1 VYLREEVVKWPKERG
16 RLRQRL
22 ESARTT
28 LRTLT
33 QKYDDVVMKSISSP
47 VLPVEPLVQQV
58 QLQRGCICHSYL
70 LISSGGCVNTMSC
83 AVAQE
88 RTAQKHK
95 DQTVKQQQLQ
105 EKELAKLTKMHTRTK
120 AENSRVLLVC
130 TPLSSSCAG
139 NKCTV
144 SPYKHSICTVRLCGC
159 YWYVCA
165 ALVQRAKC
173 TVHILCLYG
182 DTVRGFGPARL
193 CSFVA
198 ASTEFQLSSCSTGHG
213 GAVQACNKRG
223 ARTRVR
229 ASRREARAGFA
240 GYGDGRPNRGECT
253 NPFHQAELRNCDR
266 AFDTVCGGDI

>member
-16 RLRQRL
+16 RLRQTL
-22 ESARTT
+22 ASARKT

-58 QLQRGCICHSYL
+58 QLQRGFICHSYL

-130 TPLSSSCAG
+130 M
-139 NKCTV
+139 
-144 SPYKHSICTVRLCGC
+144 
-159 YWYVCA
+159 
-165 ALVQRAKC
+165 
-173 TVHILCLYG
+173 
-182 DTVRGFGPARL
+182 RGFGPARL